1 MRERYVLRSYVIG
14 AAAARTG
21 DEMSGP
27 ALLLAGLAITGSA
40 STATLL
46 LAGVTV
52 SAAVG
57 GPVFGVLLDR
67 SPRPGRLLAVALG
80 AYASALVL
88 ILLSIGR
95 VPVVATLLIAVC
107 AGLLGPALSGGWTG
121 QLPHTVG
128 EKDLSRA
135 TSLDAM
141 TFNAAGLTGPAAAG
155 AVAGT
160 AGAPASVI
168 VSATL
173 IGVAVPTAWR
183 LPVPSPAP
191 VPKPV
196 LPPESAP
203 SPALPLRRPLALRP
217 PARTPLTADIRA
229 GFRAIVRTPPL
240 ARATAVSV
248 ISCVGQGMFV
258 ACSPLLGER
267 VFGAAGHGVLLL
279 SGVAASALLANAL
292 LARCPRLMRRPDTV
306 LRCATLVLAVALL
319 LAAAGRPVPLIVA
332 AVIAGLGEGPQLA
345 ALFAVR
351 HREAPERL
359 RAQIFTTGAS
369 LKITAFALGATLTAP
384 LAARS
389 LPAALLTAAA
399 IQAFAALSYGSP
411 IRRKS
416 PGQR

>member
-1 MRERYVLRSYVIG
+1 MRKRYAIRSYVVG
-14 AAAARTG
+14 AAVARTG

-40 STATLL
+40 FTATLL
-46 LAGVTV
+46 LAGITV

-95 VPVVATLLIAVC
+95 VPVVATLLIAAC
-107 AGLLGPALSGGWTG
+107 AGLLGPALSGGWTA
-121 QLPHTVG
+121 QLPYVVG
-128 EKDLSRA
+128 EKDLPRFTA
-135 TSLDAM
+135 LDAM
-141 TFNAAGLTGPAAAG
+141 TFNAASLLGPAAAG
-155 AVAGT
+155 AVAG
-160 AGAPASVI
+160 AVGAPAGVI

-173 IGVAVPTAWR
+173 IGTAVPAAWR
-183 LPVPSPAP
+183 LPVPSLPPPFQPPPAP
-191 VPKPV
+191 
-196 LPPESAP
+196 LPP
-203 SPALPLRRPLALRP
+203 LPLRPS
-217 PARTPLTADIRA
+217 ARTPLTADIRA
-229 GFRAIVRTPPL
+229 GVRAIVRTPPL
-240 ARATAVSV
+240 ARATAVSA

-279 SGVAASALLANAL
+279 SGVAVSALSANAV

-306 LRCATLVLAVALL
+306 LRCGTLVLAVAFL
-319 LAAAGRPVPLIVA
+319 LAATGRPVPLIVA
-332 AVIAGLGEGPQLA
+332 ALIAGLGEGPQLA

-384 LAARS
+384 LAAHS
-389 LPAALLTAAA
+389 LPATLLTAAV
-399 IQAFAALSYGSP
+399 IQAFAALSYGRGG
-411 IRRKS
+411 RRKS
-416 PGQR
+416 PGQWRA

>member
-1 MRERYVLRSYVIG
+1 MQKRYVLRSYVVG

-27 ALLLAGLAITGSA
+27 ALLLAGLAISGSA

-46 LAGVTV
+46 LAGITV

-95 VPVVATLLIAVC
+95 VPVVATLLIAAC
-107 AGLLGPALSGGWTG
+107 AGLLGPALSGGWTA
-121 QLPHTVG
+121 QLPHVVR
-128 EKDLSRA
+128 EKDLPRA
-135 TSLDAM
+135 TALDAM
-141 TFNAAGLTGPAAAG
+141 TFNAASLLGPAAAG
-155 AVAGT
+155 AGAG
-160 AGAPASVI
+160 AVGAPAGVI
-168 VSATL
+168 VSAAL
-173 IGVAVPTAWR
+173 IGAAVPAAWR
-183 LPVPSPAP
+183 LPVPSLPPPFQPPPPPAP
-191 VPKPV
+191 
-196 LPPESAP
+196 LPP
-203 SPALPLRRPLALRP
+203 LPLRPS
-217 PARTPLTADIRA
+217 ARTPLAADIRA
-229 GFRAIVRTPPL
+229 GVRAIVRTPPL
-240 ARATAVSV
+240 ARATAVSA
-248 ISCVGQGMFV
+248 ISSVGQGVFV

-279 SGVAASALLANAL
+279 SGVAVSALSANAV

-306 LRCATLVLAVALL
+306 LRCGTLILAVAFL
-319 LAAAGRPVPLIVA
+319 LAATGRPVPLIVA
-332 AVIAGLGEGPQLA
+332 ALIAGLGEGPQLA

-384 LAARS
+384 LATRS
-389 LPAALLTAAA
+389 LPATLLTAAV
-399 IQAFAALSYGSP
+399 IQAFAALSYGRGG
-411 IRRKS
+411 RRKS
-416 PGQR
+416 PGQWRA

>member
-1 MRERYVLRSYVIG
+1 MDERYVLRSYVVG

-46 LAGVTV
+46 LGAVTV

-107 AGLLGPALSGGWTG
+107 AGLLGPALSGGWTA
-121 QLPHTVG
+121 QLPYTVR
-128 EKDLSRA
+128 EKDLPRA
-135 TSLDAM
+135 TALDAM
-141 TFNAAGLTGPAAAG
+141 TFNAAGLAGPAAAG

-160 AGAPASVI
+160 VGAPMSVI

-173 IGVAVPTAWR
+173 LGAAVPAAWR
-183 LPVPSPAP
+183 LPVPSPSSSP
-191 VPKPV
+191 SPV
-196 LPPESAP
+196 L
-203 SPALPLRRPLALRP
+203 ALPLRP
-217 PARTPLTADIRA
+217 PARTPLSADIRA

-258 ACSPLLGER
+258 ACTPLLGER

-279 SGVAASALLANAL
+279 SGVAASALLANAV
-292 LARCPRLMRRPDTV
+292 LAQCPRLMRRPDSV
-306 LRCATLVLAVALL
+306 LRCGTLVLAVAFL
-319 LAAAGRPVPLIVA
+319 LAATGRPVPLTFA
-332 AVIAGLGEGPQLA
+332 ALIAGLGEGPQLA
-345 ALFAVR
+345 ALFAIR
-351 HREAPERL
+351 HREAPGRL

-369 LKITAFALGATLTAP
+369 LKITAFALGAALTAP
-384 LAARS
+384 LATRS
-389 LPAALLTAAA
+389 LPVTLLSAAV
-399 IQAFAALSYGSP
+399 IQAFAALSYGSRV
-411 IRRKS
+411 RRKS
-416 PGQR
+416 PGQCRA